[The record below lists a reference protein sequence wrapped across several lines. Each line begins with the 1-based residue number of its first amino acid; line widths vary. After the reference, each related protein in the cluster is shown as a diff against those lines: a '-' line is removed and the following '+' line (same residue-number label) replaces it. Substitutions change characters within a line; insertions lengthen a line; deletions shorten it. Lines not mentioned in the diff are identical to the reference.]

1 MMKLVP
7 KLSRSSEFPNL
18 ALNYVLTVTLCTQ
31 FCHVVMAHKA
41 VLRFYLY
48 CQSWMHDTMQLSW
61 ALNVMLV

>member
-1 MMKLVP
+1 MKLVP
-7 KLSRSSEFPNL
+7 KLSHSSEFPNL

-48 CQSWMHDTMQLSW
+48 CQS
-61 ALNVMLV
+61 